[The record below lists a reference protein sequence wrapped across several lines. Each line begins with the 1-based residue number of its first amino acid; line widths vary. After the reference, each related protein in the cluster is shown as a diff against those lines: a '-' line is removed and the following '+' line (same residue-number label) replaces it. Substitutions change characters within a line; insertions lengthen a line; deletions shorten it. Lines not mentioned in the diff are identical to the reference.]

1 MYLSL
6 KWKAVVFLSLVLISL
21 TGIWVGQHIY
31 KTISTYDKRLEDL
44 QTRQQA
50 ILTQLLED
58 NFLRLSQLSQLIAE
72 MPEIQLAKEP
82 GTSNAL
88 QQYLE
93 NEWIKLNIN
102 TGIDYI
108 GLYSID
114 GEAIGSAFSH
124 LLFQNQE
131 QLQSAI
137 SQAMEAHGTQAPRS
151 FLFCGFGCSQF
162 VIEPFVL
169 SDGSEALILTGQN
182 IADIIQRYQQVSN
195 NDLAVL
201 LPPQPESSPAMDTG
215 RSLEDWNRRL
225 WAASQFQQT
234 LAQLRVI
241 QKKMAFQALDD
252 SDSSDFED
260 QKLLLNRL
268 RLTDYRSYG
277 QAPEFLAISNETQ
290 QHNNLVNSVKIS
302 VLIGAFALLV
312 SELILILIMLN
323 PLRRLFSV
331 VEALNLLPKHQY
343 REASEKIGYGSAYLQ
358 DELTLLEKSTRFV
371 TRELEALHIEV
382 EDKNE
387 SLQEQIA
394 VITRSRAFLE
404 RLIDSSHLFIATQ
417 RLDGTILTTNARFE
431 KEFKRPISNFSELFV
446 SRDSRETFQQRVE
459 LLAKDKCEV
468 IQVDAEFANDQGLPI
483 YLDWTCSLVED
494 EKGRRI
500 ILAIGID
507 LTQRKRDEEALE
519 WLANNDPLTG
529 IGNRRGF
536 QHDLQKVL
544 DTQKSGAVVFIDVN
558 RFKQINDLYGHT
570 VGDNVLIQIAESLR
584 ASVRS
589 TDSIS
594 RLAGDEFTVVLPGI
608 EPGQLEKLLQKLS
621 VQLSGQLPLS
631 GGERFVEYNVS
642 VGAAMIPT
650 HGTTEQELIVHAD
663 MAMYQAKKRGGDQW
677 QVFDPASNDLAD
689 LRRDH
694 DLTSLLKQALKRNDL
709 FQLNFQPI
717 FAIKN
722 ETVSHYEV
730 LLRLKDL
737 AGNAVYPSD
746 FIPAAERMGLIRL
759 VDEWVMDQAIQKLAA
774 TCKAGHQL
782 SFSINVSAP
791 TLQSSSFPD
800 ILISLVR
807 KHGVDPSSVIV
818 ELTETA
824 YIENFQMVLTNLER
838 INEAGV
844 LVALDDFGVG
854 FSSFS
859 YLKKLP
865 LSYVKLDGSYI
876 LDLENNRDNQVFV
889 ESLNKMVNAF
899 GMRTIAEFVE
909 DEATLRKLEELGV
922 AYAQGY
928 YIGKPSPNLEKMVA
942 GAGFEPTT
950 FGL

>member
-31 KTISTYDKRLEDL
+31 KTINTYDKRLEDL
-44 QTRQQA
+44 QIRQQS
-50 ILTQLLED
+50 ILNQLFED

-72 MPEIQLAKEP
+72 MPEIQHAEKS
-82 GTSNAL
+82 GTNDAL

-93 NEWIKLNIN
+93 SEWIKLNIN

-108 GLYSID
+108 GVYSID
-114 GEAIGSAFSH
+114 GEIIGSAFSH
-124 LLFQNQE
+124 LLFQNQN
-131 QLQSAI
+131 QLRSAI
-137 SQAMEAHGTQAPRS
+137 TRAMATNESQAPRS

-169 SDGSEALILTGQN
+169 SNGSEALILTGQN
-182 IADIIQRYQQVSN
+182 ISDIIQRYQQVSN

-201 LPPQPESSPAMDTG
+201 LPSQSESAHSGEAS
-215 RSLEDWNRRL
+215 RSLEAWNRRL
-225 WAASQFQQT
+225 WAASQFQKT
-234 LAQLRVI
+234 LTQLRAI
-241 QKKMAFQALDD
+241 QQDTPFQALDD
-252 SDSSDFED
+252 NDSSEFED

-268 RLTDYRSYG
+268 RLTQYRAYG
-277 QAPEFLAISNETQ
+277 LEPEFLAISDETQ
-290 QHNNLVNSVKIS
+290 QHDNLVNSVKIS
-302 VLIGAFALLV
+302 ILIGALALVV

-343 REASEKIGYGSAYLQ
+343 REANAKINHGSVYLQ
-358 DELTLLEKSTRFV
+358 DELSLLEKSTKFV

-382 EDKNE
+382 ENKND

-417 RLDGTILTTNARFE
+417 RLDGTILTSNVRFA
-431 KEFKRPISNFSELFV
+431 KEFKRPVKNFAELFT
-446 SRDSRETFQQRVE
+446 SRESQEVFQQRVD
-459 LLAKDKCEV
+459 LLLSNQCEV
-468 IQVDAEFANDQGLPI
+468 IQVDAEFANDQGFPI
-483 YLDWTCSLVED
+483 YLDWTCSIVED
-494 EKGRRI
+494 EKGQQV

-544 DTQKSGAVVFIDVN
+544 DTQRSGALVFIDIN

-570 VGDNVLIQIAESLR
+570 VGDNVLIKIAESLR

-608 EPGQLEKLLQKLS
+608 EQGQLKKLLQKLS
-621 VQLSGQLPLS
+621 EQLSGQLRLP
-631 GGERFVEYNVS
+631 GEERFVEYSVS
-642 VGAAMIPT
+642 VGAALIPS
-650 HGTTEQELIVHAD
+650 HGDTEQELIVHAD
-663 MAMYQAKKRGGDQW
+663 MAMYQAKKKGGGQW
-677 QVFDPASNDLAD
+677 QIFDPASSDLAN

-694 DLTSLLKQALKRNDL
+694 DLTSLLKLALKRNDL
-709 FQLNFQPI
+709 FELNFQPI

-730 LLRLKDL
+730 LLRLKDT

-759 VDEWVMDQAIQKLAA
+759 VDEWVMDKALQKLAA
-774 TCKAGHQL
+774 IWEAGRRL

-791 TLQSSSFPD
+791 TLQSSGFPD
-800 ILISLVR
+800 ILIGLVR
-807 KHGVDPSSVIV
+807 KYRVDPGHVIV

-824 YIENFQMVLTNLER
+824 YIENFQMVLSNLER
-838 INEAGV
+838 ISNAGL

-876 LDLENNRDNQVFV
+876 LDLENNPDNQVFV

-928 YIGKPSPNLEKMVA
+928 YIGKPSPNLSEMVT
-942 GAGFEPTT
+942 GEGLEPTT
-950 FGL
+950 SGS